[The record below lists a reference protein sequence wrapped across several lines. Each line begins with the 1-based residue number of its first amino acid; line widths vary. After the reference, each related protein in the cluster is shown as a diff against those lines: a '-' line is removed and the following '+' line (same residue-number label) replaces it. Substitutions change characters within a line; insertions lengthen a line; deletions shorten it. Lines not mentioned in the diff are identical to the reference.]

1 MKPTISDESLRNA
14 VLEELAGD
22 PEVLADFISVTAA
35 DGAIVLGGHVRT
47 DHHEKH
53 EAVRAA
59 ERVEAVRAV
68 ADDIEVREP
77 ALHERADDE
86 IAEEIARR
94 RGVEVESPDSVGMQV
109 RDGRVI
115 LHGQVESESQRDFV
129 DSAARELTGVHAVTD
144 LIEVQPPVEHI
155 AADVERRVQEAI
167 ADAPDVDANTVQ
179 VTVDDGV
186 ARLHGRLPTVTA
198 LQAAMEAAKTA
209 PGVMSVESEIV
220 VAP

>member
-14 VLEELAGD
+14 VLEELTGD
-22 PEVLADFISVTAA
+22 PDVLADYISVTAI
-35 DGAIVLGGHVRT
+35 DGAITLGGHVRT
-47 DHHEKH
+47 NHEKH

-86 IAEEIARR
+86 IAVEIARR
-94 RGVEVESPDSVGMQV
+94 RGMEVESPDSVGVQV

-129 DSAARELTGVHAVTD
+129 DSAARQLTGVHAVTD
-144 LIEVQPPVEHI
+144 LIEVEPPVERI
-155 AADVERRVQEAI
+155 ATDVERRVQEAI
-167 ADAPDVDANTVQ
+167 AEAPDVDADAVQ
-179 VTVDDGV
+179 VTMEDGV
-186 ARLHGRLPTVTA
+186 ARLHGRLPSVTA
-198 LQAAMEAAKTA
+198 LQAVMEAAKAA
-209 PGVMSVESEIV
+209 PGVTSVESEIV

>member
-1 MKPTISDESLRNA
+1 MKPTISEESLRNA

-22 PEVLADFISVTAA
+22 PDVLADYISVTAI
-35 DGAIVLGGHVRT
+35 DGAIMLGGHVRT
-47 DHHEKH
+47 NHEKH
-53 EAVRAA
+53 EAVRAT

-94 RGVEVESPDSVGMQV
+94 RGIEVESPDSVGVQV

-129 DSAARELTGVHAVTD
+129 DSAARQLTGVHAVTD
-144 LIEVQPPVEHI
+144 LIEVEPPVEHI
-155 AADVERRVQEAI
+155 AGDVERRVQEAI
-167 ADAPDVDANTVQ
+167 AEAPDVDADAVH
-179 VTVDDGV
+179 VTMEDGV
-186 ARLHGRLPTVTA
+186 ARLHGRLTSVPA
-198 LQAAMEAAKTA
+198 LQAVMEAAKAA
-209 PGVMSVESEIV
+209 PGVTSVESEIV